1 MKKFGIALALAL
13 SFSFQ
18 ALAQTLTAT
27 VNRNLVP
34 EGEAFILTLTLDEAQ
49 NNSLSPDLKPLENDF
64 SVYSVSNS
72 SQINIIN
79 GVRSDTKQWN
89 IGLIAN
95 KTGEV
100 SIPAIKLGNL
110 SSKPIVM
117 KIISAE
123 QAAQNAAASGNTSA
137 SQSAQPRYSMKA
149 EVNTPHPYVQQQVD
163 YTVTILDTGG
173 LQGDAP
179 YFKDNGSNDWIIKT
193 AAAPTVDSKT
203 INGKTIREIKFHYA
217 LFPQKSGKLKL
228 PQAYF
233 RGFYLT
239 QDRVAYDPFED
250 LFGNSLAGSGFGFA
264 DMFATQNPVNLTTKP
279 IEIEVK
285 PIPESNQG
293 SWWLPAES
301 VELYSE
307 WEPQNPKFM
316 VGEAV
321 SRTIYLKATGVVE
334 NQLPEIKFPS
344 INGIKQY
351 PEKPI
356 SESRLN
362 NDKIVSI
369 QKAVDVYIPNTE
381 GNITLPEIRVPWFNV
396 LTNRMEVASLP
407 ATTIKVAAG
416 KNSVAEELSS
426 GAPNGADSA
435 TVNNNTNSTPNAP
448 LAASSVP
455 SQSNNYQTYFMIA
468 MAFFLGIV
476 FSYLLLKS
484 RLSPKDDRKNEIKD
498 FRAYIIKKAQEKDL
512 RGLRDGLFE
521 WCEQAHPEQKVL
533 NLREVIKFNPDKD
546 FEQAINSLMK
556 GLYADNAQDW
566 DSESF
571 IAAFEKVYKR
581 SKGAQ
586 KLKKPLPE
594 LYQK

>member
-396 LTNRMEVASLP
+396 KTNRMEVASLP